1 MLTDDNLVW
10 FPDPSLQCSS
20 ASSAE
25 GPENI
30 LLQIIFKL
38 IAGSRGITG
47 GLEDPVCLPAST
59 MNPTLLQESCMRAGH
74 LGAHAIRI
82 YVAQRQCM

>member
-1 MLTDDNLVW
+1 MPTDDNLVW
-10 FPDPSLQCSS
+10 FPDPLQCSS

-25 GPENI
+25 GPENK
-30 LLQIIFKL
+30 LLQTIFKL
-38 IAGSRGITG
+38 IAGNRGITG
-47 GLEDPVCLPAST
+47 GLEDPVCLPAHS
-59 MNPTLLQESCMRAGH
+59 NMRKVHAGREKEAGH